1 MSAAAADPRIAGGR
15 LTIDLDALAANYR
28 ALAQRSA
35 PAIAAAVVKADAYGI
50 GLERAAPALAAAG
63 CTRFFVALPGEGV
76 KLRQLLPDAEIF
88 VLSGVFDEASAAVMA
103 EAGLV
108 PVLNSLNQIEIWARF
123 WRARGSRRPCAI
135 HVDTGMSRLGLTVD
149 EALGLAARNG
159 SDHAIT
165 PILVMSHLACADTPD
180 HPKNRTQ
187 LESFQRIRQAFSGV
201 DSSLANSAGIFLGP
215 EFTFEVTR
223 PGVALFGGVAVEGI
237 ENPLR
242 PVVTAEAR
250 IIQIRHVRAGETASY
265 GATVTLDRDTVIA
278 VAATGY
284 ADGYHRALSG
294 SGVPLREAVAAGGTG
309 FVAGHEVPVLG
320 RVTMDLT
327 LFDITD
333 VPEDAVTDGD
343 WIELFGANIPLE
355 KAAKAAGTIGYE
367 LLTSLGRRY
376 WRRYVNSTGSQ

>member
-1 MSAAAADPRIAGGR
+1 MSAAADPRIAGGR

-50 GLERAAPALAAAG
+50 GLEHAAPALAAAG

-76 KLRQLLPDAEIF
+76 KLRQLLPGAEIF
-88 VLSGVFDEASAAVMA
+88 VLSGVFDEASAAAVA

-108 PVLNSLNQIEIWARF
+108 PVLNSLNQIEVWARF
-123 WRARGSRRPCAI
+123 WRAHGSRRPCAI
-135 HVDTGMSRLGLTVD
+135 HVDTGMNRLGLTVD
-149 EALGLAARNG
+149 QALAFAARNG
-159 SDHAIT
+159 SDHAVT

-180 HPKNRTQ
+180 HPKNRAQ
-187 LESFQRIRQAFSGV
+187 LESFQRIRQAFTGV

-215 EFTFEVTR
+215 EYAFDVTR

-250 IIQIRHVRAGETASY
+250 VIQIRHVRAGETASY

-294 SGVPLREAVAAGGTG
+294 SGVPLRKAVAAGGTG

-333 VPEDAVTDGD
+333 VPEDAVTEGD